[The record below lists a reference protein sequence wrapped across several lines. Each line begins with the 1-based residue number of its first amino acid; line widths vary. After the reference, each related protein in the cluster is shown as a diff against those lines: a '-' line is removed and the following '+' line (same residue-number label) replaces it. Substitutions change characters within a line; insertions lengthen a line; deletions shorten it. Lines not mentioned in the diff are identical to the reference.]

1 MKSKPIKHSF
11 ASIKLEN
18 GTMEFSAYDVAKVL
32 SKNWGDIPRYINDTR
47 AFEIHCLA
55 KAYLILR
62 RKLRGKAT
70 P

>member
-32 SKNWGDIPRYINDTR
+32 SKNWGDIPKRINDTR
-47 AFEIHCLA
+47 AIEIHCLA
-55 KAYLILR
+55 KGYLALQA
-62 RKLRGKAT
+62 KLRGNK
-70 P
+70 